1 MDIVGQR
8 RDCNLTR
15 YSFNMEE
22 SEKDLLVKDKIIQ
35 RLYYWIEKISGKR
48 LSSKKKKEV
57 EEISEQVM
65 EGRKKYKKIKVD
77 KLK

>member
-1 MDIVGQR
+1 M
-8 RDCNLTR
+8 
-15 YSFNMEE
+15 
-22 SEKDLLVKDKIIQ
+22 KDKIIQ

-48 LSSKKKKEV
+48 LSSKKRKEA

-65 EGRKKYKKIKVD
+65 EGRKKYKKTKVD

>member
-1 MDIVGQR
+1 
-8 RDCNLTR
+8 
-15 YSFNMEE
+15 MEA

-48 LSSKKKKEV
+48 LSFKKKKEA

-65 EGRKKYKKIKVD
+65 EGRKKYKKTKVD

>member
-1 MDIVGQR
+1 
-8 RDCNLTR
+8 
-15 YSFNMEE
+15 MEV

-48 LSSKKKKEV
+48 LSFKKKKEA

-65 EGRKKYKKIKVD
+65 EGRKKYKKTKVD
-77 KLK
+77 N